1 MMEHEQINDKCVAL
15 SMNGTKMTGRIL
27 AKAMVGFLKFGGR
40 TANKM
45 LTPHG
50 EQSLKSLTKQGASL
64 ADIEITGENIGS
76 FKRIARKYNIDFALK
91 KDSTKDP
98 PNWVVFF
105 KAKDS
110 KAIESAFKEYSAI
123 ELKHKKV
130 KTPMLKR
137 LEKFKE
143 LAKSILPPAK
153 NRNRGEREL

>member
-1 MMEHEQINDKCVAL
+1 MMEHEQINDKSVAL
-15 SMNGTKMTGRIL
+15 SIRGAKMTANAL
-27 AKAMVGFLKFGGR
+27 AGAMRAFLKKAR
-40 TANKM
+40 EPTVK
-45 LTPHG
+45 HG
-50 EQSLKSLTKQGASL
+50 EQSLKSLSKQGSSL
-64 ADIEITGENIGS
+64 ADIEISGENIGS
-76 FKRIARKYNIDFALK
+76 FKRIARKYNIDFALR
-91 KDSTKDP
+91 KDATKDP
-98 PNWVVFF
+98 PHWVVFF

>member
-1 MMEHEQINDKCVAL
+1 MMEHEHINDKSVAL
-15 SMNGTKMTGRIL
+15 SIRAAKMSGNVL
-27 AKAMVGFLKFGGR
+27 AGAMRAFLKKAR
-40 TANKM
+40 EPTVKN
-45 LTPHG
+45 G
-50 EQSLKSLTKQGASL
+50 EQSLKSLSKQGTSL
-64 ADIEITGENIGS
+64 ADIEISGENIGS

-130 KTPMLKR
+130 KTPMLQR

>member
-1 MMEHEQINDKCVAL
+1 MMEHEQINDKSVAL
-15 SMNGTKMTGRIL
+15 SIRGAKMTGQLL
-27 AKAMVGFLKFGGR
+27 AQAMRAFLKKAR
-40 TANKM
+40 EPTIK
-45 LTPHG
+45 HG
-50 EQSLKSLTKQGASL
+50 QQSLKSLTKQGASL
-64 ADIEITGENIGS
+64 ADIEIDGGNIGS
-76 FKRIARKYNIDFALK
+76 FKRIARKYNIDFALR

-130 KTPMLKR
+130 KVPMLQR
-137 LEKFKE
+137 LAKFKE
-143 LAKSILPPAK
+143 LAKSLLPPAK

>member
-1 MMEHEQINDKCVAL
+1 MEHEQINDKCVAL
-15 SMNGTKMTGRIL
+15 SMNGTKMTGRVL
-27 AKAMVGFLKFGGR
+27 ASAMVGFLKFGGKMGK
-40 TANKM
+40 KM

-50 EQSLKSLTKQGASL
+50 EQSLKSLTKQGSSL

-76 FKRIARKYNIDFALK
+76 FKRIARKYNIDFALR

-98 PNWVVFF
+98 PHWVVFF

-123 ELKHKKV
+123 ELKHKKTKV
-130 KTPMLKR
+130 PLLQK

-143 LAKSILPPAK
+143 LAKSLLPPAK